1 MEAVLARLRSC
12 GGIDPMQGPNDPG
25 MGDLVLTWI
34 ENEGWHGKGADL
46 RLDAAKCLASWL
58 VERKRAYFPRSQL
71 KGLRKFYK
79 GRGRAEIVWTDEEVE
94 LFASRARKELAEGV
108 IFMRGTGSR
117 PGDLVQVAPRHARRR
132 SDGGRTIIIQTSKG
146 RRYERIANVPLDPG
160 PLEILERAEAEGRK
174 TVLLNSEGN
183 PWKSTTLA
191 KEVRLAMDKLK
202 MRDELWFNDLRGTRA
217 TELIWSGITAAH
229 LALQMG
235 WNLATAGRMMTVHGS
250 LNPDALGV
258 NRRSAV
264 A

>member
-1 MEAVLARLRSC
+1 
-12 GGIDPMQGPNDPG
+12 
-25 MGDLVLTWI
+25 
-34 ENEGWHGKGADL
+34 
-46 RLDAAKCLASWL
+46 
-58 VERKRAYFPRSQL
+58 
-71 KGLRKFYK
+71 
-79 GRGRAEIVWTDEEVE
+79 VE

-132 SDGGRTIIIQTSKG
+132 SDGGRTIIIQTSK
-146 RRYERIANVPLDPG
+146 
-160 PLEILERAEAEGRK
+160 
-174 TVLLNSEGN
+174 
-183 PWKSTTLA
+183 
-191 KEVRLAMDKLK
+191 EVRLAMDKLK

-217 TELIWSGITAAH
+217 TELIWSGITTAD